1 MYMTAIIWCQRRIM
15 PVQRKY
21 CVLSLIFFTF
31 LVGEQGRE
39 RGRRFWKDFK
49 DDPERDGTI

>member
-1 MYMTAIIWCQRRIM
+1 VSTGDNVSEAKILCLL
-15 PVQRKY
+15 PFF
-21 CVLSLIFFTF
+21 FFTF
-31 LVGEQGRE
+31 LVGAQGRE

>member
-1 MYMTAIIWCQRRIM
+1 MSTSDNVGAAKILCF
-15 PVQRKY
+15 V
-21 CVLSLIFFTF
+21 SLFFCTF
-31 LVGEQGRE
+31 LVGAQGRE